1 MARVGLDRVS
11 VDFPVLTSRAQS
23 LRLSLV
29 RFGSAGRLA
38 KDARGHVSV
47 TALRDI
53 DLEAES
59 GDRIALVGR
68 NGSGKS
74 TLLKLL
80 AGIYPPT
87 RGRVSVEGTVS
98 TILGMGLN
106 VDDELTGVE
115 AVAYSCLLRGIKRA
129 RIAEIQED
137 VAQFTE
143 LGDYLHMP
151 LRTYSAGMRMRLA
164 FAVAT
169 SGAPDILLLDE
180 GIGAGDQ
187 FFLERVQRRADEFI
201 HSASLLF
208 LASHSE
214 GLLREVCNKALLLDR
229 GQIVAA
235 GTPGDIFSI
244 YAGFGRSAST
254 HPAVSIGQ
262 PAGAA
267 APAAEAVPALRVEAF
282 ASGSAEGHPP
292 LAAVDG
298 CPTSYWRTRGGERI
312 ASRAHLGLVFESP
325 VHARSAYLRQWSD
338 RFSGDTCVGR
348 VAVEVSND
356 GFVGDVRRA
365 AEADLPVSAG
375 LRAIGLRDIGAGR
388 WWRLLALSEPR
399 RPGAPWAVAEF
410 DLSPHPLADWHE
422 GRALAGSLADEAVA
436 PHFAFN
442 AGLPTPWVSLESGAE
457 VEKTAWIGWDYGPNR
472 RVAVT
477 AVKVVQWDEG
487 EKPNT
492 VASALLQ
499 CSDDG
504 FAEDIA
510 TVAELKLGENTAGR
524 RFSVA
529 GGRAARYWRLIANA
543 PTGGGHWGIA
553 RLAFITAADADGGD
567 ADAAAARRPEMAT
580 M

>member
-1 MARVGLDRVS
+1 MGRVTLEKVS
-11 VDFPVLTSRAQS
+11 VSFPVMTSRAQS

-38 KDARGHVSV
+38 KDGRGYVSIS
-47 TALRDI
+47 ALRDV

-80 AGIYPPT
+80 TGIYAPT
-87 RGRVSVEGTVS
+87 SGRVAVRGTVS
-98 TILGMGLN
+98 AILGMGLN
-106 VDDELTGVE
+106 FDDELTGVE
-115 AVAYSCLLRGIKRA
+115 AVRYACLMRGMGRPQ
-129 RIAEIQED
+129 IAEIQED
-137 VAQFTE
+137 VAEFTE

-214 GLLREVCNKALLLDR
+214 ALLRDVCNKALLLDR
-229 GQIVAA
+229 GQIMAA
-235 GTPGDIFSI
+235 GTPEEIFAV
-244 YAGFGRSAST
+244 YAGFGRDAAT
-254 HPAVSIGQ
+254 YPMVSIGQ
-262 PAGAA
+262 PSGAA
-267 APAAEAVPALRVEAF
+267 EPGADATPGLGVEAF
-282 ASGSAEGHPP
+282 ASASAEDHPP
-292 LAAVDG
+292 LSAVDG
-298 CPTSYWRTRGGERI
+298 CPTSHWRTRDGEPV
-312 ASRAHLGLVFESP
+312 AGHAHLGLAFERP
-325 VHARSAYLRQWSD
+325 VHARAAFVRQWSD
-338 RFSGDTCVGR
+338 RFSGDSCVGR

-365 AEADLPVSAG
+365 GEAELPASS
-375 LRAIGLRDIGAGR
+375 RRCAIALGDVGAGR
-388 WWRLLALSEPR
+388 WWRLIALTEPS

-410 DLSPHPLADWHE
+410 DLSPHPLLGRQK
-422 GRALAGSLADEAVA
+422 GRALAGSLAEPAVA
-436 PHFAFN
+436 PHCAFN
-442 AGLPTPWVSLESGAE
+442 AAVSTPWVSSESGAE
-457 VEKTAWIGWDYGPNR
+457 VEGSAWIGWDYGADR
-472 RVAVT
+472 QIAVRGVAL
-477 AVKVVQWDEG
+477 AQWDDG

-492 VASALLQ
+492 VAAALLQ

-504 FAEDIA
+504 FAADVR
-510 TVAELKLGENTAGR
+510 TVMELDLDGGTAAK
-524 RFSVA
+524 RFAVE
-529 GGRAARYWRLIANA
+529 GGHAARFWRLIAHA

-553 RLAFITAADADGGD
+553 HLSFRTDADGDGHGD
-567 ADAAAARRPEMAT
+567 AEPACQLESVT